1 MKALILVD
9 IQNDFCPGGNLAVK
23 DGDKIIPLVNQL
35 QKQKDYDLI
44 IATQDFHPKNHKS
57 FASNNSG
64 KSVGDLVE
72 LNGQVQVM
80 WPDHCVQ
87 GSIGAEFHKDLDMNK
102 IVKIFKKGTNPEVD
116 SYSGF
121 FDNDHKSSTG
131 LGEYLKSKNI
141 LMVDVVGLALDYCVK
156 ATAMDANNLGFI
168 TTVIVPATRAVN
180 LNVDDDLKAIAEL
193 KKSGVLIYE

>member
-64 KSVGDLVE
+64 KSVGELGE
-72 LNGQVQVM
+72 LNGQPQVM